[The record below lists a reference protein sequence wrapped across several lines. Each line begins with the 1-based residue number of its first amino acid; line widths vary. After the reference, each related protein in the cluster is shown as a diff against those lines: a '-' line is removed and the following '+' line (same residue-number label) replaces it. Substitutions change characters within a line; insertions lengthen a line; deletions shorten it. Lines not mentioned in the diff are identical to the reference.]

1 MGRKRCKAAGRQWY
15 DVHIMMDLP
24 PQLPIHAD
32 LLPYVQ
38 QLPARDLSQIDLVVM
53 HCTELPDM
61 AMAREY
67 GERVLYASGTGNSG
81 HFYIDRDGS
90 IHQYVNA
97 GRIANHTRGYNP
109 RSIGIEM
116 VNTGRYPNWLDS
128 RHQAMDEAYTEAQLI
143 ALISLLQQLK
153 AQLPNLQFI
162 AGHEQLDTEQVPASD
177 NNTLSVFRKR
187 DPGPNFP
194 WPRVLEASALK
205 QLPQEAIP

>member
-24 PQLPIHAD
+24 PQLPIQTD

-67 GERVLYASGTGNSG
+67 GERVLYDSGTGNSG

-90 IHQYVNA
+90 IHQYVSA
-97 GRIANHTRGYNP
+97 GHIANHTRGYNP

-116 VNTGRYPNWLDS
+116 VNIGRYPNWLDS
-128 RHQAMDEAYTEAQLI
+128 RQQAMPEAYTEAQITSLI
-143 ALISLLQQLK
+143 GLLLQLK

-177 NNTLSVFRKR
+177 DATQRVFRKR
-187 DPGPNFP
+187 DPGPHFP
-194 WPRVLEASALK
+194 WSRILEVSSLQALP
-205 QLPQEAIP
+205 LDVMP

>member
-15 DVHIMMDLP
+15 DVRIMMDLP
-24 PQLPIHAD
+24 PQLPIQTD

-67 GERVLYASGTGNSG
+67 GERVLYPSGTGNSG
-81 HFYIDRDGS
+81 HFYIDRDGR
-90 IHQYVNA
+90 IHQYVDSS
-97 GRIANHTRGYNP
+97 RIANHTRGYNP

-116 VNTGRYPNWLDS
+116 VNIGRYPNWLDS
-128 RHQAMDEAYTEAQLI
+128 RHQAMNEPYTEAQI
-143 ALISLLQQLK
+143 EALIGLLQALK

-177 NNTLSVFRKR
+177 DQLLRVFRKR
-187 DPGPNFP
+187 DPGPHFP
-194 WPRVLEASALK
+194 WPRVLEGSGLMPLSAEK
-205 QLPQEAIP
+205 SP